1 MMGKKEK
8 ENKMRKRERKIETGK
23 ECRVER
29 GDKKRETDISKIR
42 ERKLDGGSQGEKEK
56 VRERE

>member
-1 MMGKKEK
+1 
-8 ENKMRKRERKIETGK
+8 MRKRERKIETGK

-56 VRERE
+56 VREREGMNAC